1 MDQAGFPLKPFD
13 FRVPG
18 VMSMS
23 CDMHKV
29 TDRREQQPSIDLSSL
44 VRLYTQRSVGD
55 PLSKQ

>member
-29 TDRREQQPSIDLSSL
+29 TDRREQQRALTFFSST
-44 VRLYTQRSVGD
+44 VIHPKERR
-55 PLSKQ
+55 